1 MAFGEVA
8 KSGAPTVF
16 DNLWSQ
22 NSKKLKKKVFSF
34 WLNRNL
40 DQSNGGQLFLGGSN
54 PRYYTGSF
62 TYLNVTNN
70 GFWQFK
76 MDK

>member
-1 MAFGEVA
+1 MDKHGIYSNRFQG
-8 KSGAPTVF
+8 
-16 DNLWSQ
+16 DY
-22 NSKKLKKKVFSF
+22 KKVFSF